1 MRGGMVVFVRAYD
14 SRTRDT
20 LLRGVAFAK
29 VQLARLGKTR
39 AKAERGRMA
48 ETFSVVWFC
57 LIDESKKHAVEFQ
70 YDHEGGG
77 GVYRT
82 ALVG

>member
-1 MRGGMVVFVRAYD
+1 MKDLANAWGNKTATKPHCLYSLMRGGMVVFVRAYD

-29 VQLARLGKTR
+29 VQLARLAKTR

-57 LIDESKKHAVEFQ
+57 LIDESK
-70 YDHEGGG
+70 G
-77 GVYRT
+77 
-82 ALVG
+82 